1 MTSKRIPIKPY
12 RPDLRWA
19 EALLGES
26 LQMPA
31 LPPEFGSI
39 NPECDTNAIPQG
51 PYCYDIAARD
61 RKEYAP
67 CPYFRY
73 TDHDS
78 VTCDYLGVEAVD
90 GFTEEALA
98 HFGGYD
104 NAEAAGVISTYT
116 LPDSIKICGMHMALP
131 ATADGLQHRM
141 DDYEQAIFGKRRD
154 NWDQPF
160 YASHLGHPSYL
171 REAVSAR
178 HEIWEALCGMTEDVP
193 PSLISRLQLI
203 DAMLRGH
210 TEPSDT
216 IIDKDFSPE
225 IKLFSAPEKQFW
237 YLYRKNLNVEALSKA
252 QADGKRWRA

>member
-31 LPPEFGSI
+31 EPPLYGSI

-51 PYCYDIAARD
+51 PYCYDFAASYRD
-61 RKEYAP
+61 EYVP

-78 VTCDYLGVEAVD
+78 VICDCLGVEAVD
-90 GFTEEALA
+90 GCTDEFLA

-116 LPDSIKICGMHMALP
+116 LPDSIKVCGLHLALP
-131 ATADGLQHRM
+131 ATAESLRHRL

-154 NWDQPF
+154 EWDQPF
-160 YASHLGHPSYL
+160 YKSHRNPPSLL
-171 REAVSAR
+171 REAVTHR
-178 HEIWEALCGMTEDVP
+178 YKIWEALCGMTEDVP
-193 PSLISRLQLI
+193 PSLIKRLQLI

-210 TEPSDT
+210 TEPTDAS
-216 IIDKDFSPE
+216 IDKDYSPE
-225 IKLFSAPEKQFW
+225 MKLFSAPEKQFW
-237 YLYRKNLNVEALSKA
+237 YLYRKNFNVEALSKA